1 MRGAAAR
8 PPEPVPREPHLPL
21 SAGQQPLA
29 RQQALVDRRRE
40 TTVTAATIRRRSH
53 DPAATA
59 RALPPGRWSAAPL
72 PATGWSAAP
81 ANPTVTVAEFL
92 RSEPPQLG
100 VDHPGSAQRAPG
112 ARRGS
117 ASTRAGSAGT
127 ALPWSTGRQ
136 PSRAATPDGDRR
148 RETPVTAATTRRRSR
163 DPTADWQTLPSP
175 AVVGWTLP
183 PPGWS
188 AAPAT
193 PGGDRRRGRTVR
205 TATTRRGSPGVGPT
219 CPGCAAWQR
228 VHPSR
233 FRGNRI
239 ALVDRPAALACGHPC
254 RPRR

>member
-1 MRGAAAR
+1 MR
-8 PPEPVPREPHLPL
+8 PPEPVPREPHLPW

-59 RALPPGRWSAAPL
+59 RALPPGRWSAAPLPATGWSAAPANPTVIVADFLRSEPPQLGVDHPGQRNVPRVRGVAARPPEPVPREPHLPWSAGQQPLARQQALVDRRRETTVTAATIRRRSHDPAATARTLPPGRWSAAPL

-127 ALPWSTGRQ
+127 ALPWSTGQQ
-136 PSRAATPDGDRR
+136 PSGAATPDGD
-148 RETPVTAATTRRRSR
+148 
-163 DPTADWQTLPSP
+163 
-175 AVVGWTLP
+175 
-183 PPGWS
+183 
-188 AAPAT
+188 
-193 PGGDRRRGRTVR
+193 
-205 TATTRRGSPGVGPT
+205 
-219 CPGCAAWQR
+219 
-228 VHPSR
+228 
-233 FRGNRI
+233 
-239 ALVDRPAALACGHPC
+239 
-254 RPRR
+254 